1 MRLMMPPRAGRG
13 WGAEGG
19 GGASSWVVCGVGATA
34 WASPQTA
41 VAALGGV
48 GSASGGKSGAPTSAH
63 CGRRREVWRSR
74 PFSALAH
81 AHIAARSWLIV
92 SDQAIPHRLTVAHFG
107 FRPPAWCRST
117 PPSQQL
123 ASDLAAVF
131 RPARTP
137 DGQNAGLPPPPPT
150 GLVIIASGTLDL
162 PGVRLRSAASWPRI
176 AWCRST
182 PSSLRAFRPGFQG
195 RSGLAWGLLRV
206 TGGSRRP
213 VHAHIHPGTGMDRS
227 AMVAHRVGAVCAS
240 PCLSCVC
247 LRARLSQVDSSDLG
261 ACMRC

>member
-63 CGRRREVWRSR
+63 CGRRREVRRSR

-123 ASDLAAVF
+123 ASYLCSKRALFAHLVQEY
-131 RPARTP
+131 TSCS
-137 DGQNAGLPPPPPT
+137 T
-150 GLVIIASGTLDL
+150 GLHSSF
-162 PGVRLRSAASWPRI
+162 RSYR
-176 AWCRST
+176 
-182 PSSLRAFRPGFQG
+182 
-195 RSGLAWGLLRV
+195 
-206 TGGSRRP
+206 
-213 VHAHIHPGTGMDRS
+213 
-227 AMVAHRVGAVCAS
+227 AS
-240 PCLSCVC
+240 PPSVSNSGGE
-247 LRARLSQVDSSDLG
+247 LRGIQLDYSECSKN
-261 ACMRC
+261 